1 MNIDKA
7 LEIAVQAHIGQV
19 DKAGK
24 AYILHPLR
32 LMNQFIDEDLM
43 IISILHD
50 VVEDSD
56 FTLKDLV
63 DTEFSPIII
72 DAVDCLTK
80 RENEEYANFIE
91 RVLTNPLA
99 IKVKIADIKDN
110 LNISRLC
117 QPLSEK
123 DIDRLKKYQI
133 ALLRLQQMKDDITS
147 QEPFLKI

>member
-1 MNIDKA
+1 MNLDKA
-7 LEIAVQAHIGQV
+7 LAIAIQAHKGQV
-19 DKAGK
+19 DKAGEP
-24 AYILHPLR
+24 YILHPLR
-32 LMNQFIDEDLM
+32 LMSQFADKDLM
-43 IISILHD
+43 TVSILHD

-56 FTLKDLV
+56 FTLKNLV
-63 DTEFSPIII
+63 DAGFSPIII

-91 RVLTNPLA
+91 RVIANPLA

-133 ALLRLQQMKDDITS
+133 ALLRLQQMKDDITY